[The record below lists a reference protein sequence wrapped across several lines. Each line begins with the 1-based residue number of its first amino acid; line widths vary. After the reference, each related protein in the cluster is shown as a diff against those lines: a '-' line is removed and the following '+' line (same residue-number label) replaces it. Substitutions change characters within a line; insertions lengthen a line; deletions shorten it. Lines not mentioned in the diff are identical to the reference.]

1 VLAYVVRTEGDPKQY
16 VAFVRSALN
25 SMDPNIALARVSSME
40 AIRETAL
47 AEPKFNMFLI
57 AGFSLLALM
66 LATIGLFGVIAYAV
80 SQRTREIGI
89 RMALGAQ
96 KNQILA
102 LVMNRGVR
110 ITLLG
115 LALGLGGSL
124 VLSRAL
130 ASILFDVR
138 PTDVSIYGGLFVVLG
153 VTAMLA
159 TYVPALRATR
169 VEPLTAL
176 RCE

>member
-1 VLAYVVRTEGDPKQY
+1 
-16 VAFVRSALN
+16 
-25 SMDPNIALARVSSME
+25 
-40 AIRETAL
+40 
-47 AEPKFNMFLI
+47 
-57 AGFSLLALM
+57 
-66 LATIGLFGVIAYAV
+66 VINYAV

-89 RMALGAQ
+89 RMALGAR
-96 KNQILA
+96 KGQILA

-124 VLSRAL
+124 LLSRAL
-130 ASILFDVR
+130 ASVLFDVR
-138 PTDVSIYGGLFVVLG
+138 PTDFSIYGGLFGVLG

-169 VEPLTAL
+169 VEPLRAL
-176 RCE
+176 HYE

>member
-1 VLAYVVRTEGDPKQY
+1 
-16 VAFVRSALN
+16 
-25 SMDPNIALARVSSME
+25 MDPNIALARVSSME
-40 AIRETAL
+40 AIHETAL

-96 KNQILA
+96 KSQILA

-176 RCE
+176 RYE